1 MKVFLMAI
9 GAHPDDVELGCA
21 GTIYNHIRKGQK
33 VSIVDLTEGEL
44 GSRGSVATRY
54 AEAEA
59 ARQILQVDYRYNLQM
74 ADGFFEHTREN
85 VLKLVQ
91 IIRKHQPDVILANA
105 PSDRHPDHGRA
116 GQLIRDAAFLS
127 GLRKIETELDGVPQE
142 AWRPKRVFHY
152 IQDKFIE
159 PTFVVDISESM
170 DIKMQSVEA
179 YGSQFFSKANESEP
193 VTYISTDAYLN
204 KVRNRAAQL
213 GSRIGAA
220 YGEGFISEFT
230 IGVKDLDQFS
240 YPELS

>member
-21 GTIYNHIRKGQK
+21 GTIYNHIRKDQQ
-33 VSIVDLTEGEL
+33 VAIVDLTEGEL

-59 ARQILQVDYRYNLQM
+59 ARAILKVAYRYNLQM
-74 ADGFFEHTREN
+74 ADGFFEHSREN

-91 IIRKHQPDVILANA
+91 IIRKHKPDVLLANA
-105 PSDRHPDHGRA
+105 PTDRHPDHGRA

-142 AWRPKRVFHY
+142 AWRPKRVFNY

-159 PTFVVDISESM
+159 PDFIVDISESM
-170 DIKMQSVEA
+170 EIKMQSVVA
-179 YGSQFFSKANESEP
+179 YGSQFFSKENESEP

-204 KVRNRAAQL
+204 KVRNRAEQL
-213 GSRIGAA
+213 GSRIGVA
-220 YGEGFISEFT
+220 YGEGFISEFS
-230 IGVKDLDQFS
+230 IGVKDLDQFL

>member
-1 MKVFLMAI
+1 MKVTLMAI

-21 GTIYNHIRKGQK
+21 GTIYNHIRKGQQ
-33 VSIVDLTEGEL
+33 VAIVDLTEGEL
-44 GSRGSVATRY
+44 GSRGSVAIRY
-54 AEAEA
+54 EEAAA
-59 ARQILQVDYRYNLQM
+59 ARQILKVAHRYNLQM
-74 ADGFFEHTREN
+74 EDGFFEHNREN
-85 VLKLVQ
+85 VLKLIR
-91 IIRKHQPDVILANA
+91 IIRKHQPEVLLANA

-127 GLRKIETELDGVPQE
+127 GLRKIETELDGAVQE

-159 PTFVVDISESM
+159 PTFIVDISESM
-170 DIKMQSVEA
+170 DVKMQSVEA
-179 YGSQFFSKANESEP
+179 YGSQFFSKEQESEP

-213 GSRIGAA
+213 GSRIGVA
-220 YGEGFISEFT
+220 YGEGFISEFS